1 MKITNSNQINIKFKN
16 RDHLTT
22 DQVKGKPIIKGDEIV
37 GVIDYYELHVL
48 YWGDGT
54 DILTAKSS
62 LYIVGNWTSIPE
74 HTSFFSRE
82 ILLAEQPV
90 FECLKAAEKDYKENI

>member
-37 GVIDYYELHVL
+37 GVIDYADDYFIYGHL
-48 YWGDGT
+48 YNVEYS
-54 DILTAKSS
+54 IS
-62 LYIVGNWTSIPE
+62 LE
-74 HTSFFSRE
+74 
-82 ILLAEQPV
+82 A
-90 FECLKAAEKDYKENI
+90 

>member
-37 GVIDYYELHVL
+37 GVIDYADNYFIYAHLHNVE
-48 YWGDGT
+48 Y
-54 DILTAKSS
+54 SVS
-62 LYIVGNWTSIPE
+62 LE
-74 HTSFFSRE
+74 
-82 ILLAEQPV
+82 A
-90 FECLKAAEKDYKENI
+90 

>member
-37 GVIDYYELHVL
+37 GVIDYADNYFIYDHLHNVE
-48 YWGDGT
+48 Y
-54 DILTAKSS
+54 SVS
-62 LYIVGNWTSIPE
+62 LE
-74 HTSFFSRE
+74 
-82 ILLAEQPV
+82 A
-90 FECLKAAEKDYKENI
+90 